1 MKKFTRLGPLSVK
14 MKNGVQIRKEHI
26 FFDLG
31 PTYLMQKA
39 FETASVGH
47 FTKEPLI
54 ISDAKLF
61 KLVRRKT
68 TVRVLTLWAR

>member
-14 MKNGVQIRKEHI
+14 MKNELQIRKEHI

-54 ISDAKLF
+54 ISDVYFIFMSKNEGVKNF
-61 KLVRRKT
+61 
-68 TVRVLTLWAR
+68 